1 MAELSTRLGRIDFTD
16 TTPRLENT
24 FNLQH
29 VEASSSFS
37 NPRGERRFPISSCND
52 GPSRFLMVRNVPTSV
67 SSHALKEAFTPTGDI
82 KGILVRFQES
92 DGVII
97 VAYFDIR
104 QASRAITYVNGK
116 TISELCFGVNTDTN
130 IRLSGQDEQP
140 LVAEPLS
147 PKQLHEVAGQS
158 PFIAETNGAF
168 FVTVE
173 NRFLPASNL
182 QQVLTSF
189 GEVMSFEALDSD
201 PNNQVGL
208 IFNFSILIGREGL
221 FSNDVWTPD
230 VPRRVS

>member
-1 MAELSTRLGRIDFTD
+1 MANE
-16 TTPRLENT
+16 P
-24 FNLQH
+24 
-29 VEASSSFS
+29 VSF
-37 NPRGERRFPISSCND
+37 
-52 GPSRFLMVRNVPTSV
+52 
-67 SSHALKEAFTPTGDI
+67 
-82 KGILVRFQES
+82 Q
-92 DGVII
+92 
-97 VAYFDIR
+97 
-104 QASRAITYVNGK
+104 
-116 TISELCFGVNTDTN
+116 
-130 IRLSGQDEQP
+130 
-140 LVAEPLS
+140 
-147 PKQLHEVAGQS
+147 VAGQS

-208 IFNFSILIGREGL
+208 IFNCSILIGREGL